1 MEISLKNKFLNTK
14 IDTDR
19 GVYNKQKNMVSLLKK
34 EKKKNFMVIL
44 RLMFWLKVVLF
55 RKLLNTFQLKN
66 LKMFPK

>member
-1 MEISLKNKFLNTK
+1 MEISLKNNFLNTK

-19 GVYNKQKNMVSLLKK
+19 KLYNKQKNVVSLLKK

-55 RKLLNTFQLKN
+55 RKLLNTF
-66 LKMFPK
+66 

>member
-19 GVYNKQKNMVSLLKK
+19 GVYNKQKNVVSLLKK

-44 RLMFWLKVVLF
+44 WLMFWLKVVLF
-55 RKLLNTFQLKN
+55 RKLLNTF
-66 LKMFPK
+66 

>member
-19 GVYNKQKNMVSLLKK
+19 GVYNKQKNVVSLLKK

-55 RKLLNTFQLKN
+55 RKLLNTF
-66 LKMFPK
+66 